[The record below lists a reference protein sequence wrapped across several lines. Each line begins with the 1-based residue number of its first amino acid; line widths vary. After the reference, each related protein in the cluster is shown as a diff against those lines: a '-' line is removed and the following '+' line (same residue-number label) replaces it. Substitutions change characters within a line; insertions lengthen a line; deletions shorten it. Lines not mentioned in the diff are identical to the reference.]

1 MQRDKLSKAAY
12 KNKVKSLSSSNLS
25 YKSRKR
31 NRSVVKGGEK
41 CLRRTFQGRRKEL
54 LLTREKVSCKVGR
67 NVRANYFQ
75 TLHHHPRRNGEPR
88 GSRSRNPRIE
98 MGTVSLFHDYEKLRI
113 VSSIKK
119 NLANH
124 QLKDLSCSGKDR
136 YIFYLAIRFF
146 RNNNNIVG

>member
-1 MQRDKLSKAAY
+1 
-12 KNKVKSLSSSNLS
+12 
-25 YKSRKR
+25 
-31 NRSVVKGGEK
+31 
-41 CLRRTFQGRRKEL
+41 
-54 LLTREKVSCKVGR
+54 
-67 NVRANYFQ
+67 
-75 TLHHHPRRNGEPR
+75 
-88 GSRSRNPRIE
+88 

>member
-1 MQRDKLSKAAY
+1 M
-12 KNKVKSLSSSNLS
+12 
-25 YKSRKR
+25 
-31 NRSVVKGGEK
+31 
-41 CLRRTFQGRRKEL
+41 RRTFQGRRKEL

-119 NLANH
+119 NLIYSICLRFLYYSTMIIIYGLNYNCFAS
-124 QLKDLSCSGKDR
+124 KDGSGTFSRDTWTLR
-136 YIFYLAIRFF
+136 LLHESD
-146 RNNNNIVG
+146 IVC